1 MTVGCPIGLA
11 DRLIAARLSD
21 RAALCREL
29 MDMVLE
35 DSIDENLLVVVI
47 TLKRRER
54 QGFKSLVVLSERTW

>member
-1 MTVGCPIGLA
+1 
-11 DRLIAARLSD
+11 
-21 RAALCREL
+21 

-54 QGFKSLVVLSERTW
+54 QGFKSLVVQSERTW